1 MFHHS
6 FSQRPDKL
14 FLARMIERVSRH
26 IQCGRFISI
35 GHLSS
40 KCSLSCR
47 VDPTVDGDY
56 RLCFDNSFSKM
67 SEKMVFFEVVI
78 NNQNS
83 KNGGQDD
90 WLDTVTSDSM
100 VDYKMED
107 IRVRAE
113 NKIMHVLDLN
123 LLYNWLSYQRH
134 SFKST

>member
-1 MFHHS
+1 
-6 FSQRPDKL
+6 
-14 FLARMIERVSRH
+14 
-26 IQCGRFISI
+26 
-35 GHLSS
+35 
-40 KCSLSCR
+40 
-47 VDPTVDGDY
+47 
-56 RLCFDNSFSKM
+56 M

-90 WLDTVTSDSM
+90 WLETVTSDSM

-113 NKIMHVLDLN
+113 NKMMHVLDLN